1 MSARLRA
8 RDAASGGRASGKAGE
23 VDVEKLFDDVVSAVA
38 LTGDRAVLRV
48 VATYA
53 PVGGPGSKV
62 FPPTYPA
69 SQGQSPYVLESRIVD
84 GIERQDVLLD
94 STPSQA
100 NRAEEALL
108 RAHRS
113 GLVNLPLLQVEHS
126 GEAPVVLTSL
136 QFPHRYADAYLR
148 DSLLDG
154 ESFDRTALGRS
165 MLAASLDDATAL
177 YQHDPGSLVFGAWN
191 SHRKGRQQ
199 KFPRVYASEVIGWDP
214 VVGKR
219 NAGRM
224 DPLNLTGAQKPAKS
238 ADEWEFQA
246 VGTKV
251 KGEKLSEIGHGNVA
265 PNAAHGGVSIH
276 SAQRTATLSLAG
288 LDRIGFGD
296 ANPDAAVAARALL
309 AAYALLADRLAFG
322 RPSLWLRSGCELV
335 TQAERIEWIS
345 RGGTSEAV
353 ELTVDGAIEMFGH
366 AVNRAEKRGL
376 GPVFETVALTPSKPL
391 AQAIDFS
398 LLKTAPGEEA

>member
-1 MSARLRA
+1 M
-8 RDAASGGRASGKAGE
+8 
-23 VDVEKLFDDVVSAVA
+23 DVEKLFDDVMSAVSMA
-38 LTGDRAVLRV
+38 GNRAVLRV
-48 VATYA
+48 VTTYA
-53 PVGGPGSKV
+53 PAGGPGSKV

-69 SQGQSPYVLESRIVD
+69 PPGQSPYVLESRMVE
-84 GIERQDVLLD
+84 GQERHDVLLD

-108 RAHRS
+108 KAHRS
-113 GLVNLPLLQVEHS
+113 GMVTLPLLQLQHS

-154 ESFDRTALGRS
+154 EAFDKTAVGRS
-165 MLAASLDDATAL
+165 MLASSLDDATAL
-177 YQHDPGSLVFGAWN
+177 YRHDPGSLVFGAWN

-199 KFPRVYASEVIGWDP
+199 KFPRVYASEIIGWDP
-214 VVGKR
+214 VVGRR

-238 ADEWEFQA
+238 ADGWEFQA
-246 VGTKV
+246 VGTKA
-251 KGEKLSEIGHGNVA
+251 KGERLSEIGHGNVA
-265 PNAAHGGVSIH
+265 PNSAHGGVSIH
-276 SAQRTATLSLAG
+276 SARRTATLSLAG

-296 ANPDAAVAARALL
+296 AGLDAAAAARALL
-309 AAYALLADRLAFG
+309 ATYALLADRLAFG

-335 TQAERIEWIS
+335 TEAERIEWIG
-345 RGGTSEAV
+345 RGGVSEAV
-353 ELTVDGAIEMFGH
+353 EMTVAAAIEMFGLAVQH
-366 AVNRAEKRGL
+366 AQKQGL
-376 GPVFETVALTPSKPL
+376 APVLETVTLTPAKAL

-398 LLKTAPGEEA
+398 LLKTAPDEQA